1 MKTSALRIPLL
12 AAALSALT
20 LVPLSIAQA
29 PAVPESPQAQPIQP
43 TTQHPAL
50 FLVGDSII
58 RTGTGNG
65 DTGPWGWGY
74 EIIPMFDATKI
85 HVYNDA
91 LGGRSSRGYIEEGAW
106 AKVLAQLQPGDWV
119 IMHFGHN
126 DAANSANYPDRTTL
140 PGNGDE
146 TKEIESPVTHQP
158 ETIHTYGWY
167 LRQYVK
173 DVKSKGATMIIC
185 SPPPRNTWIDGKI
198 KRGFDGYA
206 AWAQEAAKQTNT
218 LFIDLN
224 TISAD
229 KYDALGQDSHQA
241 PLQRQPAQPQSRS
254 PAKRSLRSHRHQGP
268 QNPPSQRPSPNCKI
282 ARERPKG
289 RPVKFSQPTKPGA
302 PYLDFEMWAF
312 ARRREPPSLPNQE
325 SPR

>member
-1 MKTSALRIPLL
+1 MKTSAFRKPLI
-12 AAALSALT
+12 AVALSTLT
-20 LVPLSIAQA
+20 LLPLAHAQA
-29 PAVPESPQAQPIQP
+29 PAVPDTPQAQPIQA

-74 EIIPMFDATKI
+74 EIIPMFDSTKI

-106 AKVLAQLQPGDWV
+106 AKVLTQLQPGDWV

-229 KYDALGQDSHQA
+229 KYDALGQD
-241 PLQRQPAQPQSRS
+241 
-254 PAKRSLRSHRHQGP
+254 G
-268 QNPPSQRPSPNCKI
+268 
-282 ARERPKG
+282 
-289 RPVKFSQPTKPGA
+289 TKPLFNDNQHSRKAGA
-302 PYLDFEMWAF
+302 QLNAASVVTGIKALKIPLANDLAPT
-312 ARRREPPSLPNQE
+312 AK
-325 SPR
+325 

>member
-1 MKTSALRIPLL
+1 MTKLRNTSQLNKLLCTAFSALAVLALL
-12 AAALSALT
+12 TPIAL
-20 LVPLSIAQA
+20 AQA
-29 PAVPESPQAQPIQP
+29 PAVPEDPKAQPIQA

-58 RTGTGNG
+58 RTGTGDG
-65 DTGPWGWGY
+65 EHGPWGWGY

-140 PGNGDE
+140 PGNGDD
-146 TKEIESPVTHQP
+146 TKEIESPVTHQT

-185 SPPPRNTWIDGKI
+185 SPPPRNTWVDGKI

-206 AWAQEAAKQTNT
+206 AWAKEAADQTHT

-224 TISAD
+224 TISAN
-229 KYDALGQDSHQA
+229 KYDALGQEA
-241 PLQRQPAQPQSRS
+241 
-254 PAKRSLRSHRHQGP
+254 
-268 QNPPSQRPSPNCKI
+268 
-282 ARERPKG
+282 
-289 RPVKFSQPTKPGA
+289 TKPLFNDNQHSRKAGA
-302 PYLDFEMWAF
+302 QLNA
-312 ARRREPPSLPNQE
+312 ASVVTGIKSLNIPLAKDLA
-325 SPR
+325 PTAK